1 MTKYW
6 GPLGWTTLHT
16 VSALYPD
23 NPTSPEIELAKNWIQ
38 QFADCIT
45 CPNCQGHFK
54 AMLAL
59 YQSRNP
65 YMFSSR
71 REFSLF
77 VIRAH
82 NTVNRRLGKKI
93 YTYDEVWNTVAQWDN
108 THAKTKRYEYLTYL
122 RRDWGSQTT
131 LAGITAL
138 GRVRD
143 LFMAEQQYWSQRVL
157 DWNKVK
163 TVVNST
169 DDLVTPIVETSKP
182 STNSQLL
189 QNPMTQFANVSN
201 NVRSFRFKQVPVGSL
216 SLISR

>member
-23 NPTSPEIELAKNWIQ
+23 NPTSAEIELVKNWIQ
-38 QFADCIT
+38 EFADCIT

-54 AMLAL
+54 TMLGL

-65 YMFSSR
+65 NMFSSR

-93 YTYDEVWNTVAQWDN
+93 YTYDEIWNTVAQWN
-108 THAKTKRYEYLTYL
+108 NSTAKSKRYEYLTYL
-122 RRDWGSQTT
+122 QRDWGSQTT
-131 LAGITAL
+131 LAGISAL
-138 GRVRD
+138 TRVRD
-143 LFMAEQQYWSQRVL
+143 LTMAEQQYWSQRAL
-157 DWNKVK
+157 NWDAVK
-163 TVVNST
+163 TVIAST
-169 DDLVTPIVETSKP
+169 DDIVTPIVETVKRS
-182 STNSQLL
+182 SNAALL
-189 QNPMTQFANVSN
+189 QHPMSQFSQVSN
-201 NVRSFRFKQVPVGSL
+201 HVRPFRLKQVPGGSL

>member
-23 NPTSPEIELAKNWIQ
+23 NPTSAEMELAKNWIQ

-45 CPNCQGHFK
+45 CPSCQGHFK
-54 AMLAL
+54 TMLAL

-65 YMFSSR
+65 AMFSSR
-71 REFSLF
+71 REFCLF

-93 YTYDEVWNTVAQWDN
+93 YTYDDVWTAVAQWD
-108 THAKTKRYEYLTYL
+108 TSKAKSKRYEYLTYL
-122 RRDWGSQTT
+122 RRDWGSQNT
-131 LAGITAL
+131 LAGISAL
-138 GRVRD
+138 TRVRD
-143 LFMAEQQYWSQRVL
+143 LFMTEQQYWSDRVL

-163 TVVNST
+163 TVVKPT
-169 DDLVTPIVETSKP
+169 DDLGTPIVETKSA
-182 STNSQLL
+182 TGNQTI
-189 QNPMTQFANVSN
+189 QHPMSQFANVPN
-201 NVRSFRFKQVPVGSL
+201 TIRPFRLKQVPVGSL